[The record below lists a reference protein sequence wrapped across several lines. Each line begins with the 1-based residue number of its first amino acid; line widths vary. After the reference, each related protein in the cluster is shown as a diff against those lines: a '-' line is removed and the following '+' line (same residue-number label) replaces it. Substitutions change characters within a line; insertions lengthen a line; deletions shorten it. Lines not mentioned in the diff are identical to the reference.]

1 MKKAPEAFRT
11 ISEVAEILETPA
23 HVLRFW
29 ESKFYQIRPV
39 KRAGGRRYYRPDD
52 VALINGIRGLLQDQG
67 MTIRGVQRVLQDQG
81 VKHVAALG
89 MPLPVPSADGDL
101 DGTMIE
107 ADLDGDFAA
116 ASPDGQSRVPEH
128 AADHDTAPV
137 AGEAPETPASE
148 TPALETPAAKRDV
161 QPEIE
166 PEPEFDVP
174 DFELAE
180 FELPELK
187 ATGDETNEADTVR
200 DTLPAPDL
208 ENADAAPKP
217 RIPEARMPEIPAPDM
232 DSADPVP
239 GHQNA
244 PDDEDAMSESDALE
258 PPAFADARQEPP
270 VDTASDTLLAATRH
284 KVPVGSDPLARD
296 TQTAPDGV
304 TSDTVGDETPL
315 PDRAR
320 IAQTLRSLPRG
331 RLGPRKDALQLA
343 ARRIDTLLERMSE
356 ASGAGRW

>member
-11 ISEVAEILETPA
+11 ISEVAEILKTPA

-81 VKHVAALG
+81 VKHVVTLG
-89 MPLPVPSADGDL
+89 SPLPILAADDDSAVIDADAVEDTATVVEHPQMRDANENGPEPAAVQMSDQTSPA
-101 DGTMIE
+101 DQHDAPESPETAPEFEPESEPDPESE
-107 ADLDGDFAA
+107 ADPVDELPDIELPDADLWVPEPDVA
-116 ASPDGQSRVPEH
+116 DISASEPSSPD
-128 AADHDTAPV
+128 
-137 AGEAPETPASE
+137 
-148 TPALETPAAKRDV
+148 TPAAGL
-161 QPEIE
+161 
-166 PEPEFDVP
+166 VP
-174 DFELAE
+174 GAQ
-180 FELPELK
+180 
-187 ATGDETNEADTVR
+187 
-200 DTLPAPDL
+200 
-208 ENADAAPKP
+208 AAP
-217 RIPEARMPEIPAPDM
+217 E
-232 DSADPVP
+232 
-239 GHQNA
+239 
-244 PDDEDAMSESDALE
+244 DEDAMTESDELA
-258 PPAFADARQEPP
+258 PPAFTDARPEQPA
-270 VDTASDTLLAATRH
+270 DTLTDTLLAAARH
-284 KVPVGSDPLARD
+284 TAPASLGVSSDPAARD
-296 TQTAPDGV
+296 TQTGAQDDAGGK
-304 TSDTVGDETPL
+304 TGDEAAL